1 MRKIIVAVIILII
14 LITLGGFGLYRH
26 NEARKAEL
34 ATHPTPGLL
43 LDETTEAT
51 TEQTA
56 TPTKLDLNNNPS
68 SDTENNENTQF
79 PKGIALDEN
88 GNLLSDKDIQES
100 KAKEQE
106 SIAKEQEETTSET
119 ESEKITGTVSQETL
133 SENEI
138 QKADEGLDGK
148 VHQDTIQ
155 SMRNSAK
162 VEVKK
167 LQSEKKPGF
176 EGITDEAI
184 NNYTEAELDE
194 LWVKIYQN
202 LSY

>member
-1 MRKIIVAVIILII
+1 MRKIIIAIIIIIILGTI
-14 LITLGGFGLYRH
+14 GGFCLYRH

-34 ATHPTPGLL
+34 ATHPTAGLL

-51 TEQTA
+51 TEQTEA
-56 TPTKLDLNNNPS
+56 PTKSDLNNS
-68 SDTENNENTQF
+68 SSDDTENNDNTQF
-79 PKGIALDEN
+79 PKGISLDEN
-88 GNLLSDKDIQES
+88 GNILSDKDIQES
-100 KAKEQE
+100 KA
-106 SIAKEQEETTSET
+106 IEQEETTSET

-138 QKADEGLDGK
+138 QKADEGLDSK